1 MRLYPAIDMKDGK
14 CVRLVVPPVT
24 EDRRKE
30 LTKTVKKM
38 GEDAKVAIRNLRRD
52 ANDHLKKMEKNHE
65 ITEDESKKALD
76 DIQKMT
82 DKVIKEIDDI
92 VAHKDKEI
100 MEV

>member
-1 MRLYPAIDMKDGK
+1 MTLSHFYYCPT
-14 CVRLVVPPVT
+14 T

-65 ITEDESKKALD
+65 ITEDEAKKALD

>member
-1 MRLYPAIDMKDGK
+1 M
-14 CVRLVVPPVT
+14 
-24 EDRRKE
+24 
-30 LTKTVKKM
+30 
-38 GEDAKVAIRNLRRD
+38 
-52 ANDHLKKMEKNHE
+52 KMEKNHE
-65 ITEDESKKALD
+65 ITEDEAKKALD